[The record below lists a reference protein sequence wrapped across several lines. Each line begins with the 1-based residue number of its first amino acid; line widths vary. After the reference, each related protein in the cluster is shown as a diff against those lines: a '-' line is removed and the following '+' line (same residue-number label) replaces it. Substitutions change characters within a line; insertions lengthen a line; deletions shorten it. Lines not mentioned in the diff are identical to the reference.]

1 MKWWNKSLSYW
12 LRAVHRDLGFLMVG
26 LCLVY
31 GISGFLLNHMDG
43 KDPAFKTTEA
53 TVVLT
58 KGMDQEALEAEW
70 NAGPERPLLKKVL
83 EIDEEHFRL
92 MLEGGVGVYNS
103 VTGVTEYEV
112 HVKRPVIYWFNRL
125 HYNRVNGWNVMGDFF
140 AVSLVFFAL
149 SGLFMMKGK
158 NGIAGRGKWFLLI
171 GLLIPVLY
179 VIFA

>member
-1 MKWWNKSLSYW
+1 MNWWNKSLSYW

-70 NAGPERPLLKKVL
+70 NAGPERPLLKKIL
-83 EIDEEHFRL
+83 GIDE
-92 MLEGGVGVYNS
+92 G
-103 VTGVTEYEV
+103 TEKV
-112 HVKRPVIYWFNRL
+112 
-125 HYNRVNGWNVMGDFF
+125 
-140 AVSLVFFAL
+140 L
-149 SGLFMMKGK
+149 S
-158 NGIAGRGKWFLLI
+158 
-171 GLLIPVLY
+171 
-179 VIFA
+179 